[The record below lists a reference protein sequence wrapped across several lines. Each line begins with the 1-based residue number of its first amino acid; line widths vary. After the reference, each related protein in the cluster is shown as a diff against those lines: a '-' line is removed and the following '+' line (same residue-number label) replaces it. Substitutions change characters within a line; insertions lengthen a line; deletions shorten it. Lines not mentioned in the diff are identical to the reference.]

1 MRPRTRGRR
10 LRPILLAPHGH
21 PDEAV
26 HYSNALRTVTHGNR
40 ARDEV
45 RLRVDARDRSRAAF
59 ATHTAPA
66 PAATELGAEP
76 TEIAF
81 ITEFVR
87 GSMRDTE
94 PSFWFA
100 TQTALPATAMAMG
113 PDPTGMVAMTL
124 PLSGSIRRMT
134 SSR

>member
-1 MRPRTRGRR
+1 MLETTFVCESMREIVP
-10 LRPILLAPHGH
+10 AP
-21 PDEAV
+21 
-26 HYSNALRTVTHGNR
+26 
-40 ARDEV
+40 
-45 RLRVDARDRSRAAF
+45 AF

-87 GSMRDTE
+87 GSIRDTE

-100 TQTALPATAMAMG
+100 TQTALPATRWQWG
-113 PDPTGMVAMTL
+113 PTRPEWW
-124 PLSGSIRRMT
+124 P
-134 SSR
+134 